1 MIQKEVF
8 SERLKA
14 AMKKQNL
21 KQIDLVRAAQ
31 VQGIKLGKSHIF
43 ITSHRKY
50 TNKYSIKEYF
60 NIIYSYNKY
69 TNIIY
74 SYIIYIYNIFP

>member
-1 MIQKEVF
+1 MIQLQKIERSSYMIQKEVF

-31 VQGIKLGKSHIF
+31 VQGIKLGKSHVMWNLIQKSLPL
-43 ITSHRKY
+43 I
-50 TNKYSIKEYF
+50 E
-60 NIIYSYNKY
+60 IY
-69 TNIIY
+69 
-74 SYIIYIYNIFP
+74 

>member
-1 MIQKEVF
+1 MIQLQKIERSSYMIQKEVF

-31 VQGIKLGKSHIF
+31 VQGIKLGKVM
-43 ITSHRKY
+43 
-50 TNKYSIKEYF
+50 
-60 NIIYSYNKY
+60 
-69 TNIIY
+69 
-74 SYIIYIYNIFP
+74 

>member
-1 MIQKEVF
+1 MIQLQKIERSSYMIQKEVF

-31 VQGIKLGKSHIF
+31 VQGIKLEKVM
-43 ITSHRKY
+43 
-50 TNKYSIKEYF
+50 
-60 NIIYSYNKY
+60 
-69 TNIIY
+69 
-74 SYIIYIYNIFP
+74 

>member
-14 AMKKQNL
+14 AMKKQNV

-31 VQGIKLGKSHIF
+31 STGHQTWKKSYKPVCKRKNSSKDGYFIVSGENITGRRRMADWCIGYGI
-43 ITSHRKY
+43 
-50 TNKYSIKEYF
+50 
-60 NIIYSYNKY
+60 
-69 TNIIY
+69 
-74 SYIIYIYNIFP
+74 

>member
-1 MIQKEVF
+1 MPAKEV
-8 SERLKA
+8 A
-14 AMKKQNL
+14 AFKTTTT
-21 KQIDLVRAAQ
+21 
-31 VQGIKLGKSHIF
+31 IF

-74 SYIIYIYNIFP
+74 SYIIYI

>member
-31 VQGIKLGKSHIF
+31 VQGIKLGKSHVSQYVAVKQFHERIF
-43 ITSHRKY
+43 YCFWRKHY
-50 TNKYSIKEYF
+50 K
-60 NIIYSYNKY
+60 
-69 TNIIY
+69 
-74 SYIIYIYNIFP
+74 

>member
-1 MIQKEVF
+1 MIQLQKIERSSYMIQKEVF

-31 VQGIKLGKSHIF
+31 VQGIKLGKSHVSQYVKQFHERIF
-43 ITSHRKY
+43 YCFWRKHY
-50 TNKYSIKEYF
+50 K
-60 NIIYSYNKY
+60 
-69 TNIIY
+69 
-74 SYIIYIYNIFP
+74 

>member
-1 MIQKEVF
+1 MIQLQKIERSSYMIQKEVF

-31 VQGIKLGKSHIF
+31 VQGIKLGCEREREHS
-43 ITSHRKY
+43 TRRD
-50 TNKYSIKEYF
+50 
-60 NIIYSYNKY
+60 
-69 TNIIY
+69 
-74 SYIIYIYNIFP
+74 